1 MVSRGDSNGVRLDTK
16 MEGFMK
22 TALAVGLALASC
34 TVGMLGVSRSVQE
47 KQPKEVYTGTVA
59 GFGGGGNVITR
70 GFTLTIEGY
79 TSDAD
84 ATRFAGIL
92 KSKGENAL
100 LMAIGKEKKGTF
112 AMDGELSHDLNTV
125 RVHPTPTGKVYTI
138 VFERWLK
145 RFEVLYDTRS
155 EDYPFT
161 YIKLFV
167 EEKGMGGTLLP
178 AAKIRFNKK
187 KAIEIENFGVYPA
200 QLLGVQRRE

>member
-1 MVSRGDSNGVRLDTK
+1 
-16 MEGFMK
+16 MK
-22 TALAVGLALASC
+22 AALAVGLALTC
-34 TVGMLGVSRSVQE
+34 FTIGMIGVNSQVN
-47 KQPKEVYTGTVA
+47 QPKEVYTGTVA
-59 GFGGGGNVITR
+59 GLGPGGNLITR

-84 ATRFAGIL
+84 AARFAGIL
-92 KSKGENAL
+92 RSKGQDAL
-100 LMAIGKEKKGTF
+100 LRAIGKEKKGIF
-112 AMDGELSHDLNTV
+112 AMDGETGHDLNTV

-145 RFEVLYDTRS
+145 MFEVLYDTRS

-178 AAKIRFNKK
+178 AAKIRFNKEK
-187 KAIEIENFGVYPA
+187 VIEIENFGAYPA
-200 QLLGVQRRE
+200 QLMGVQRRE

>member
-1 MVSRGDSNGVRLDTK
+1 
-16 MEGFMK
+16 MK
-22 TALAVGLALASC
+22 AALTVGLAFAYC
-34 TVGMLGVSRSVQE
+34 TIGMLGVNLQG
-47 KQPKEVYTGTVA
+47 KQPEEVYTGTVA
-59 GFGGGGNVITR
+59 GLGPGGNLITR

-92 KSKGENAL
+92 RSKGQDAL
-100 LMAIGKEKKGTF
+100 LRAIGKEKKGTF
-112 AMDGELSHDLNTV
+112 AMDGELGHDLNTV

-145 RFEVLYDTRS
+145 MFEILYDTRS

-178 AAKIRFNKK
+178 AAKIRFNKEK
-187 KAIEIENFGVYPA
+187 VIEIENFGAYPA
-200 QLLGVQRRE
+200 QLMGVQRRE